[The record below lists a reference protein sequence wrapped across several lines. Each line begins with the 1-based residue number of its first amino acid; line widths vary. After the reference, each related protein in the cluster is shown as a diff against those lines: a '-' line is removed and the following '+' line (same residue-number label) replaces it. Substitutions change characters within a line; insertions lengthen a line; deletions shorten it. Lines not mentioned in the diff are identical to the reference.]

1 MNKRWINPNLFKVQ
15 LAPTLLRGEGL
26 RKYTQGLIQFR
37 SPELIQF
44 RWLLAPFLG
53 LPRQPFTLW
62 RNRDIPRP
70 GGDRSLQEL
79 ANQPG
84 WEPLEVI
91 GLPVDTSWN
100 NTGYSLN
107 EQGPINSPLPPIKA
121 ALQRLNIGAPRAGWQ
136 ELSLDGASL
145 PDWEPSDFQAYLKE
159 TCHGRLLNGIHAML
173 RDLPNGLDHKGY
185 VDTEKDSAN
194 PGQLNPRLLL
204 NQEQIIAGQNQPAR
218 CKWSPLGLLLLGA
231 GTDPLA
237 ALALGF
243 GTALNISSLDIS
255 HNDVFMVS
263 VRHQLTIANQV
274 FEFELADVVSLDQIQ
289 LEPSAPS
296 GLSAKVISH
305 NRPQA
310 MDGPA
315 LETVGI
321 TWDRLDN
328 KNYHGSSIDPISV
341 SYAVGRISQ
350 EPNKPPEILL
360 TRRSP
365 QVNGW
370 FPFVA
375 SKSDNVSPTLFA
387 DHIIRSTTRDGKTV
401 PSPKGLDCTYAVAAQ
416 DIFGRWS
423 PWSTVSMQGESE
435 QPQIPSVLSVKL
447 ELSGELTIDF
457 SWDWS
462 DRSPEFI
469 ELTGNYE
476 DEPSNVLFTAQL
488 QFGGNAKPNTSSFD
502 VTHLKADLMPATDW
516 GQAQDRNP
524 NEPEV
529 RYYRLK
535 TKIPVNF
542 AGKPSRFFEVQ
553 ARGQCY
559 IHQVYL
565 PGWNVSPFC
574 SPVKTQIFDPTPPQL
589 NLPEVE
595 IPQWAS
601 LPDMAGVSRM
611 RLKWKGD
618 ATVDGYVLY
627 EATET
632 TLLAAFNQPGPDMSQ
647 SYIKRLGIL
656 RSKNIPSKRE
666 VFRRVQKELIPPAP
680 EVVYEVELPR
690 GSTVLHFYAL
700 TAMSPNQEESAWP
713 NNSKEF
719 IAVAVP
725 RLAVPVAP
733 TLEVDYDTEAAHTL
747 VSLQIGVEHGVSV
760 SQVEIYRVTSDKLA
774 TSVDTMGPPIA
785 TLSASGP
792 QISFIDSTIS
802 RSWKRVWY
810 RVIAWSARDEQLG
823 VIEARSPASSAVPVL
838 LPPQDPPDV
847 INLKVNL
854 EGSNDCEV
862 LIGWTSH
869 APGAIT
875 PLGPHT
881 VVVEACK
888 GSKVISR
895 IEDQLDKLIVVDSQ
909 NDIPPADP
917 KNPAIILVGEPDNY
931 HLYTWIPRPAADQS
945 FRVTVKMIDP
955 LGRIGSLSADVP
967 PIKHL

>member
-1 MNKRWINPNLFKVQ
+1 MNMRWVNPNLFKVQ
-15 LAPTLLRGEGL
+15 LAPILLREEGL
-26 RKYTQGLIQFR
+26 SKYTPGL
-37 SPELIQF
+37 LQF
-44 RWLLAPFLG
+44 RWLLAPVFG

-62 RNRDIPRP
+62 RNRDVPKP
-70 GGDRSLQEL
+70 GGDLSLQDI
-79 ANQPG
+79 ANKPG
-84 WEPLEVI
+84 WEPLEVV

-100 NTGYSLN
+100 NTGYSLK
-107 EQGPINSPLPPIKA
+107 EQGPVNSPLPPIQA
-121 ALQRLNIGAPRAGWQ
+121 ALQRLNIGAPRAGWKG
-136 ELSLDGASL
+136 LPFYGASL
-145 PDWEPSDFQAYLKE
+145 PAWEPSDLQAYLKE
-159 TCHGRLLNGIHAML
+159 TCNGRLLNGIHAML
-173 RDLPNGLDHKGY
+173 RDLPNGLDHIRY
-185 VDTEKDSAN
+185 VDTEEDPTNS
-194 PGQLNPRLLL
+194 GQLNPRLLL
-204 NQEQIIAGQNQPAR
+204 NQERIVPGQNQPAR

-243 GTALNISSLDIS
+243 GTALSISSLDINY
-255 HNDVFMVS
+255 NDVFMVS
-263 VRHQLTIANQV
+263 FRQQFTIAGQK

-289 LEPSAPS
+289 LEPNEPS
-296 GLSAKVISH
+296 GLSANIISH

-310 MDGPA
+310 MDSPA
-315 LETVGI
+315 LETVGV
-321 TWDRLDN
+321 TWDRVDN
-328 KNYHGSSIDPISV
+328 TNYSGSSIEPISV
-341 SYAVGRISQ
+341 SYAVARISQ
-350 EPNKPPEILL
+350 EPSKPPEILL
-360 TRRSP
+360 TRRSS

-375 SKSDNVSPTLFA
+375 SKSDNVSPVLFA
-387 DHIIRSTTRDGKTV
+387 DHIVRSTTRDGKTV

-447 ELSGELTIDF
+447 KLSGELTIDF

-462 DRSPEFI
+462 DRSPEFV
-469 ELTGNYE
+469 ELTGDYE
-476 DEPSNVLFTAQL
+476 DDPSNVFFKARL
-488 QFGGNAKPNTSSFD
+488 QFGGNAKPNTSNFE
-502 VTHLKADLMPATDW
+502 VTPLKADLNPATDW
-516 GQAQDRNP
+516 GQAQDRDK

-535 TKIPVNF
+535 TTIPVNF
-542 AGKPSRFFEVQ
+542 VGKPSRFFEVQ
-553 ARGQCY
+553 ARGQCH

-565 PGWNVSPFC
+565 PDWNVSSFC
-574 SPVKTQIFDPTPPQL
+574 KPAKTQIFDPTPPQL

-595 IPQWAS
+595 TPQWAS

-611 RLKWKGD
+611 RLKWNGNSN
-618 ATVDGYVLY
+618 VDGYVLY

-632 TLLAAFNQPGPDMSQ
+632 TLLAAFSQPGPDMSQ
-647 SYIKRLGIL
+647 SYTKRLGAL
-656 RSKNIPSKRE
+656 RSQNIPSKRE
-666 VFRRVQKELIPPAP
+666 VFRRVQKELIPSAP
-680 EVVYEVELPR
+680 EVVYEVELPK

-700 TAMSPNQEESAWP
+700 TAMSPNQEESAWL

-719 IAVAVP
+719 IAIAVP

-785 TLSASGP
+785 TLSVSGP
-792 QISFIDSTIS
+792 QISFIDSTLS

-810 RVIAWSARDEQLG
+810 RVIAWSARDDQFG
-823 VIEARSPASSAVPVL
+823 VVEARSPASSAVPVL

-854 EGSNDCEV
+854 EGSNDSEV

-869 APGAIT
+869 TPVAIT

-881 VVVEACK
+881 VVVEASK
-888 GSKVISR
+888 GSMNICR
-895 IEDQLDKLIVVDSQ
+895 IEGQLDKFIVVDNQ
-909 NDIPPADP
+909 NDLPPADP
-917 KNPAIILVGEPDNY
+917 QNPAIILVGVPDNY
-931 HLYTWIPRPAADQS
+931 HLYAWVPRPAADQS
-945 FRVTVKMIDP
+945 FRLTVKMIDP

-967 PIKHL
+967 PIKRL